1 MYDAIKTTPV
11 QAHLGFRLL
20 TLASIKKNFQ
30 ADINKSKKYVI
41 SGLEKDT

>member
-1 MYDAIKTTPV
+1 MYDAIKPLLCKHIVV
-11 QAHLGFRLL
+11 QAFDP
-20 TLASIKKNFQ
+20 ASIKKSFQ